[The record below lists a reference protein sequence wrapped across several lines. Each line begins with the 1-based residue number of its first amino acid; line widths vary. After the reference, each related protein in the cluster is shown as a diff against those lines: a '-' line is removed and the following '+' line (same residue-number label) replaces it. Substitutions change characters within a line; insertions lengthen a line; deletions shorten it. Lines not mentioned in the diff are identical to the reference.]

1 MYYLLFKSL
10 HLIAMVA
17 WFAGLFYLVRI
28 FVYHTEAFDKSEQ
41 ERDVLTAQYAVM
53 ASRLYRIICNPAMV
67 LTWIFGLSML
77 YMNGLTWFKEN
88 PWMHVKLLMLLLLT
102 AYHHMSPGI
111 MRKLKQGNAPM
122 SAFRFRLFNEVPTI
136 FLVSIVVLA
145 VFKNL
150 TNFGLTF
157 ASIAAFGILLFL
169 FARLYKKQRAKNQQN
184 VSNE

>member
-77 YMNGLTWFKEN
+77 YMNGLTWLKEN
-88 PWMHVKLLMLLLLT
+88 PWMHVKLTFVVLLFIYHLMTHGYYKQLQ
-102 AYHHMSPGI
+102 ADIVKKSSSF
-111 MRKLKQGNAPM
+111 MRLWNEGAT
-122 SAFRFRLFNEVPTI
+122 FILFAVI
-136 FLVSIVVLA
+136 FLVILKSAFNWIFGVIGLIVL
-145 VFKNL
+145 
-150 TNFGLTF
+150 
-157 ASIAAFGILLFL
+157 GILIMLG
-169 FARLYKKQRAKNQQN
+169 YKVYKNIRAKNPN
-184 VSNE
+184 A